1 MKKILIVEDDN
12 TISNELKELL
22 INSGYKAEV
31 LEDFQNSKEKILE
44 SQADLILLDIN
55 IPGINGEI
63 LLKEIRK
70 VSDVPIIMVTSR
82 TSEVDEVLT
91 MSYGADDFITKPY
104 SPTVL
109 LLRIQ
114 NIFKRMEPK
123 SDRIRY
129 KDLEINIGKGSI
141 SNGSKEINLTKNE
154 MIIFSYL
161 LNNREKIVTRDELMT
176 DLWNNEEY
184 INDNALTVNISR
196 LRNKLSEVGLNKAV
210 GEVLIKN
217 RDDLLENKINIQV
230 DLNNYSVFTDSKWFQ
245 FILNQIINNSIKY
258 KKAGVESIIKITASQ
273 TKDETTI
280 EIFDNGIGIPRKDL
294 KKVFNKSFTG
304 ENGRIGA
311 KSTGMGLYI
320 ADRLCK
326 KLGHRIEIES
336 EQNVDGTSDSYTKV
350 KIVFGRNDYLTL
362 QNCNVK

>member
-1 MKKILIVEDDN
+1 
-12 TISNELKELL
+12 
-22 INSGYKAEV
+22 
-31 LEDFQNSKEKILE
+31 
-44 SQADLILLDIN
+44 
-55 IPGINGEI
+55 
-63 LLKEIRK
+63 
-70 VSDVPIIMVTSR
+70 MVTSR

-154 MIIFSYL
+154 RIIFSYL

-196 LRNKLSEVGLNKAV
+196 LRNKLSEVGYDKAIETRK
-210 GEVLIKN
+210 G
-217 RDDLLENKINIQV
+217 QG
-230 DLNNYSVFTDSKWFQ
+230 Y
-245 FILNQIINNSIKY
+245 IL
-258 KKAGVESIIKITASQ
+258 V
-273 TKDETTI
+273 
-280 EIFDNGIGIPRKDL
+280 
-294 KKVFNKSFTG
+294 
-304 ENGRIGA
+304 
-311 KSTGMGLYI
+311 
-320 ADRLCK
+320 
-326 KLGHRIEIES
+326 
-336 EQNVDGTSDSYTKV
+336 
-350 KIVFGRNDYLTL
+350 
-362 QNCNVK
+362 